1 MPTFGNGRKSAA
13 LCLLIVG
20 SLLLVAVQQLLGS
33 VVDAQTE
40 AVVDTHDLQ
49 PLPESTQPVALSTVN
64 AAVVTGEFEELA
76 SPVAA
81 PMPAPEA
88 AEPEPAS
95 APATPALFESG
106 IASTYGEGDGFEGNR
121 TACGQVFHT
130 RVVQIAHKT
139 LPCGTLV
146 RVEDPTTGRSI
157 EAPVTDRGPYVK
169 GRIVDL
175 SWGAFK
181 QLDPTAPGLLHVN
194 VYLLDK

>member
-1 MPTFGNGRKSAA
+1 MPKFGNGRKSAA
-13 LCLLIVG
+13 LCLLIAG
-20 SLLLVAVQQLLGS
+20 SLLLVAVQQLLGA

-40 AVVDTHDLQ
+40 PVVDTHDLQ

-76 SPVAA
+76 SP
-81 PMPAPEA
+81 MQAPEA

>member
-1 MPTFGNGRKSAA
+1 MPKIGNGRPKAA

-20 SLLLVAVQQLLGS
+20 SLLLVAVQQLLGA
-33 VVDAQTE
+33 VADAQTE
-40 AVVDTHDLQ
+40 AVIDTHDVQ
-49 PLPESTQPVALSTVN
+49 PLPASTAPVA
-64 AAVVTGEFEELA
+64 AAQMNSAALTGEFEEPVKP
-76 SPVAA
+76 SPGQTVAPAAA
-81 PMPAPEA
+81 PT
-88 AEPEPAS
+88 S
-95 APATPALFESG
+95 ADRPALFQTG

-130 RVVQIAHKT
+130 NAVQIAHKS

-146 RVEDPTTGRSI
+146 RVEDANTGRSV
-157 EAPVTDRGPYVK
+157 EAQVTDRGPYVP

-181 QLDPTAPGLLHVN
+181 QLDPAGPGLLRVN